1 MSWLPPSV
9 AKLLLGWRHPKAAP
23 KPILVDRE
31 GVAYTPSRRVVLKG
45 KRP

>member
-1 MSWLPPSV
+1 MSWLPTSV
-9 AKLLLGWRHPKAAP
+9 AKLLLGWRHPKVIS

-45 KRP
+45 KKP